1 MEAKPGGDT
10 RTNDTAK
17 EKEKRKWGRTFY
29 NFLAS
34 GGIIVLIVLGFVL
47 VVVISVLIK

>member
-1 MEAKPGGDT
+1 MGKDL
-10 RTNDTAK
+10 
-17 EKEKRKWGRTFY
+17 Y

-47 VVVISVLIK
+47 VVVISVVIK